1 MKKISK
7 IFLLTT
13 IVFFPV
19 TLASCDSSSPSIKV
33 TKLNYDM
40 SKVKFENKTVTYD
53 GRAHKLEITGT
64 LPNGVSVTYTDNKL
78 VDVGTLEVIATFKG
92 DYEKYNEIPDMKAT
106 LTIVKGE
113 YDLSGITFENKE
125 VSYDGSPHSLEITG
139 TLPEGVT
146 VTYENNNKVDAGT
159 YEVVAKFEGDEK
171 NHKPI
176 PDMTATLTILKA
188 EYDMTGIQ
196 FNNKIITYDG
206 TPHSLE
212 ITGTLPKGVTVTYEN
227 NNKVDIGTYEVVAKF
242 KGDEKNY
249 NLISEMKAKLTITPY
264 EYNSGLFIVDGV
276 IYKIIDDH
284 LAVIGAKVDIA
295 GDIVLKNEIEGFPVT
310 EIDERALYYC
320 RGIQSIKVPGSI
332 KVVKNGAFSKCVN
345 LTSVIFEEGTIT
357 LESEIFKE
365 CTNLNNVKLPSTLK
379 SIGDNSFADCVNL
392 TSISF
397 PKNITSF
404 GKSILGGC
412 TNLTSLTIPF
422 LPNKYLGYLF
432 GGTAYSYNSTCVP
445 STLREVYL
453 TNATII
459 HENAFYVCQKI
470 TKIILPSTLETIAAN
485 AFYSCMGLSE
495 IIIPE
500 SVTTIEKYAFYEC
513 NGLTNIDIKGRIT
526 NISKATFN
534 NCSKLKT
541 ITLPNTLTNVEENSF
556 LNCNALTD
564 VYYYGTATSWSK
576 IGIGAG
582 NESLINATIH
592 YK

>member
-1 MKKISK
+1 MK
-7 IFLLTT
+7 
-13 IVFFPV
+13 
-19 TLASCDSSSPSIKV
+19 
-33 TKLNYDM
+33 
-40 SKVKFENKTVTYD
+40 
-53 GRAHKLEITGT
+53 EI
-64 LPNGVSVTYTDNKL
+64 
-78 VDVGTLEVIATFKG
+78 
-92 DYEKYNEIPDMKAT
+92 
-106 LTIVKGE
+106 
-113 YDLSGITFENKE
+113 
-125 VSYDGSPHSLEITG
+125 SLEITG
-139 TLPEGVT
+139 TLPE
-146 VTYENNNKVDAGT
+146 
-159 YEVVAKFEGDEK
+159 
-171 NHKPI
+171 
-176 PDMTATLTILKA
+176 
-188 EYDMTGIQ
+188 
-196 FNNKIITYDG
+196 
-206 TPHSLE
+206 
-212 ITGTLPKGVTVTYEN
+212 GVTVTYEN

-284 LAVIGAKVDIA
+284 LTVIGSKVDIA

-332 KVVKNGAFSKCVN
+332 KVVKKGAFSKCVN

-432 GGTAYSYNSTCVP
+432 GGTASSYNPTSVP

-459 HENAFYVCQKI
+459 DENAFYACQKI

>member
-19 TLASCDSSSPSIKV
+19 TLASCDSSSPSTEV

-64 LPNGVSVTYTDNKL
+64 LPNGVSVTYTNNKL

-212 ITGTLPKGVTVTYEN
+212 ITGTLPEGVTVTYEN

-284 LAVIGAKVDIA
+284 LTVIGSKVDIA

-332 KVVKNGAFSKCVN
+332 KVVKKGAFSKCVN

-432 GGTAYSYNSTCVP
+432 GGTASSYNPTSVP

-459 HENAFYVCQKI
+459 DENAFYACQKI